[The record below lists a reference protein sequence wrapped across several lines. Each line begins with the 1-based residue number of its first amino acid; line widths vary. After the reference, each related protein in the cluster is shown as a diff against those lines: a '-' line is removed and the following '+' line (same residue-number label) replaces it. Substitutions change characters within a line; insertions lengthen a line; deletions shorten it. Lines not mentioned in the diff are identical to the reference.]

1 MGKAVILIRNSL
13 LTSSAAPPALQD
25 KWTIQFFMQYGIVIC
40 AKAFKLSAM
49 APHTWFDAARTNNY
63 AQVTETMDIYARSIS
78 NEGDT
83 ALILAAEN
91 NALDVARALVSKEA
105 CMVNKSG
112 LTALMQAA
120 LMNSVETAE
129 LLAPLEANISMPDGR
144 DAFMLA
150 SSRGNV
156 EVMKVIHPYFSL
168 RLDHS
173 GFSALDHAVLEN
185 REHAVKFILKT
196 RVTTPKDLETALFL
210 AIEKEYTNIHELLR
224 EKSASLLSSNLR
236 DSHRYDHLIKNPSL
250 GNSFM
255 QASTVSQTT
264 KSDERAVSFS
274 RNTSPRS
281 SVATDRTSPAGLEH
295 AEDADNVAIA
305 TLKNSNSLLRKDNE
319 RLKEQVRSLQEQLN
333 ASADILNVISASNSP
348 RGNPFSV
355 DSEVLNRRAGSLRMP
370 TESSGDDIDA
380 LKMRYD
386 QQLASER
393 ARADAIESK
402 LQEYIRASKLNGGS
416 DYLKAAVS
424 ERDKEIS
431 QLVHEFVDKMADLSL
446 SSESDRGK
454 AQLQQDIGDNVSSD
468 VDVVAIE
475 NPQLKVLRSLLERM
489 YGSMSK
495 SYRPED
501 RKKVLDASEINV
513 IRIETPLDD
522 SQEMPPHTVWT
533 AGNLRSHSLEQ
544 MPPQRHAETVDKSV
558 ETSIIDVGVTLNQN
572 QPLDSESCSL
582 VVPDMTIAAIAS
594 RDAQKHGE
602 VIPHTPVIDNFK
614 GIEYYKE
621 LLKQKEAEI
630 ARLSLNTLAPI
641 TVPEGDDPDAL
652 KRIIMAR
659 MHDIRCLI
667 VENNKFEKDI
677 AALKQQLDQDES
689 AKLIKQLEEKEEQIS
704 TLQRELF
711 NAIQLQTRPITV
723 QSCTSEEHTQK
734 LEELSRANNALTREN
749 ARLSNAL
756 VAAKMGADRDRL
768 KELRNSNRILL
779 DELHSKDEEIET
791 LKMSMTLSES
801 ATTPRVTAERLDAL
815 TSQLSERDATI
826 QSLLESLRA
835 QEEAFVSLQAVLK
848 DKEAEVES
856 MRNATI
862 SQERAVTHVIT
873 ASQIQTN
880 SARSSRTLSPI
891 LYREDDETLTL
902 RKSLRTTAAELSS
915 LREKLSEVGLLDD
928 GSLDIKALRTSP
940 KRASTHLSLDDRPEK
955 ARGVSRYSGFDQK
968 FVGIADESP
977 FIDVKK

>member
-1 MGKAVILIRNSL
+1 ML
-13 LTSSAAPPALQD
+13 LAASVD
-25 KWTIQFFMQYGIVIC
+25 KRDQQGVQLFIQYGIIIC

-78 NEGDT
+78 DEGDT

-91 NALDVARALVSKEA
+91 NALDVARALASKEA

-120 LMNSVETAE
+120 LMNCVETAE

-150 SSRGNV
+150 SSRGNI

-168 RLDHS
+168 RTDRS

-210 AIEKEYTNIHELLR
+210 SIEKEYTNIHELLK
-224 EKSASLLSSNLR
+224 EKSVSLINSNLR

-281 SVATDRTSPAGLEH
+281 SVATDRTGAIGLEH
-295 AEDADNVAIA
+295 AEDIDNVAMA
-305 TLKNSNSLLRKDNE
+305 TLRNSNNLLRKDNE
-319 RLKEQVRSLQEQLN
+319 RLKEQVKSLQEQLN

-370 TESSGDDIDA
+370 AESTGADADA
-380 LKMRYD
+380 LKMSYD
-386 QQLASER
+386 QQLANER

-402 LQEYIRASKLNGGS
+402 LQEYIKAAKLNGGS
-416 DYLKAAVS
+416 DYLKAAIS

-431 QLVHEFVDKMADLSL
+431 QLVHEFVDKISDLTL

-454 AQLQQDIGDNVSSD
+454 AQLQKDIGDNASSD
-468 VDVVAIE
+468 VDVVLIE

-489 YGSMSK
+489 YSSMSK
-495 SYRPED
+495 AHEFED
-501 RKKVLDASEINV
+501 RKSTLDASENNV
-513 IRIETPLDD
+513 IRIETPLDI
-522 SQEMPPHTVWT
+522 SQEIPQCVTETVVQF
-533 AGNLRSHSLEQ
+533 RSHSPAQIL
-544 MPPQRHAETVDKSV
+544 PQELVETADKSV
-558 ETSIIDVGVTLNQN
+558 ETSIVDITATVGQT

-594 RDAQKHGE
+594 RELPKHE
-602 VIPHTPVIDNFK
+602 DVIPQTPVIDNFK

-621 LLKQKEAEI
+621 LLRQKEAEI

-677 AALKQQLDQDES
+677 ATLKQQLNQDKS
-689 AKLIKQLEEKEEQIS
+689 AQLIKQLEEKEDQIAN
-704 TLQRELF
+704 LQRELF
-711 NAIQLQTRPITV
+711 NVIQLQTRPITV

-734 LEELSRANNALTREN
+734 LEELSRVNNALTREN

-756 VAAKMGADRDRL
+756 VAAKIGTDRDRL
-768 KELRNSNRILL
+768 QELRNSNRILL

-791 LKMSMTLSES
+791 LKMSMSLSES
-801 ATTPRVTAERLDAL
+801 ATTPKITTEKLDAL
-815 TSQLSERDATI
+815 THQLSERDATI

-862 SQERAVTHVIT
+862 SQERAMTHVIT

-880 SARSSRTLSPI
+880 SARTSRTLSPI

-915 LREKLSEVGLLDD
+915 LKEKLSEVGLLDD
-928 GSLDIKALRTSP
+928 GSLDIKALKTSP
-940 KRASTHLSLDDRPEK
+940 KRASIRLNLDGKPEK
-955 ARGVSRYSGFDQK
+955 ANNISTYSGCDQE